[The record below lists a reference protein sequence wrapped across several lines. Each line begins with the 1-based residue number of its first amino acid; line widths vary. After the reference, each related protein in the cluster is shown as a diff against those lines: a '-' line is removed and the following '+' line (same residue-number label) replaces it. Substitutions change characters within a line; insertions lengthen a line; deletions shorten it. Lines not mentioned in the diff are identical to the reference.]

1 MPPTL
6 STGLIIA
13 GAYADKARRVLFA
26 QLREKVR
33 SGELDNREVA
43 RAAAEL
49 NRMLFDILVNKLKT
63 DKGDVVRVRIDYD
76 IEDGTIKWLWDTLR
90 IEVFRRVPDEEVSRA
105 LAESVAKAEEITALP
120 EYQVERL
127 GTTPLDDIVYEVKLD
142 ERRVGALIVETMDE
156 EAIIKGA
163 VVEPQPLIIKRAII
177 DVEGELDDTIR
188 KALPDLLE
196 EAEQTDRELAEKV
209 VNEILDELPESY

>member
-1 MPPTL
+1 MPQTL

-105 LAESVAKAEEITALP
+105 LTESVAKAGEITALP

-127 GTTPLDDIVYEVKLD
+127 GATSLDDIVYEVKLD

-188 KALPDLLE
+188 RALPELLE